1 MLLLDMQ
8 VGVRL
13 VMSPPDRISARDI
26 HMRRPSGEVFI
37 RARSDF
43 AVCALAL
50 AFILAVVHDS
60 RGAEGE
66 LGGWGG
72 GGGGGNAGVSEAN

>member
-60 RGAEGE
+60 RGAEGGRA
-66 LGGWGG
+66 GGLGG
-72 GGGGGNAGVSEAN
+72 GGRGWECRGLS